1 MSAGACGNKAGT
13 QPADEQIVIAI
24 GFPTKNG
31 SVAPE
36 KVSGTDPKIETHFK
50 EQFHVTECTE

>member
-13 QPADEQIVIAI
+13 QPADEEIVIAI
-24 GFPTKNG
+24 GFRTNG

-36 KVSGTDPKIETHFK
+36 KVSGTDPKIETHF
-50 EQFHVTECTE
+50 